1 MIKRLLT
8 LLFVLMIIATLSVSC
23 NNPSIDENPPPDS
36 TSSDIV
42 SDTVTLLPDVTE
54 EPDEPAEPKEL
65 TLIAD
70 GEVLCRVV
78 RSDRIADNHTQVQ
91 AAKEICHVLSNV
103 SGKSTVRL
111 YTDWSKSGEYD
122 SDTVEVLVG
131 ITNYPES
138 KEILS
143 SISYGEYAVR
153 VVDKK
158 LVVAAHTDEAI
169 QAAVKELSRYVS
181 LHTNKGTISFP
192 TDLNLAGVTDEGL
205 TTIPSFEGGV
215 FETTYL
221 CGGGGVELIISDTD
235 SEEYD
240 AYLKTINSTGYECI
254 TSTSIAKNEFATY
267 ENNEL
272 TLNVGYYDYEKRVRI
287 VIEDRVE
294 NHPFVKPEEYTAV
307 TTSSVTMLGCAYN
320 KDDGSYVGN
329 GLSMIIRVEDGSF
342 IVVDGSHQR
351 TQARDCFLKALEE
364 LSKDYR
370 KAGEKI
376 RIAAWIITHPH
387 IDHYG
392 MFRKYYADIAKKCT
406 VDTVIAN
413 MADLSEIK
421 KGHAAY
427 PNNELGETDRG
438 ATIVKPTQGL
448 GALLHTARV
457 GETYYFAGAKL
468 EMLFTIDAYGPKII
482 NAINTTSLVA
492 KMTFKD
498 GTSLFITGDATGNG
512 MEICA
517 KMYRL
522 YLKSDI
528 VQVSHHGATTWGNDN
543 GVKMAY
549 MLAKPSLVLYPAGD
563 SNFKNSHTKSYN
575 VVLFSSSYAVG
586 GTNDNFKEV
595 FVGGYEYNAVTT
607 PIPYVEGTTYK
618 WKLK

>member
-1 MIKRLLT
+1 MKKRLLT
-8 LLFVLMIIATLSVSC
+8 LLFVLMIIAVLLVSC
-23 NNPSIDENPPPDS
+23 NNPSIDETPPNDS
-36 TSSDIV
+36 TSGESV
-42 SDTVTLLPDVTE
+42 SDTVAPMPDMTE
-54 EPDEPAEPKEL
+54 EPADTSDL
-65 TLIAD
+65 TLIAN
-70 GEVLCRVV
+70 GEVLYRVV
-78 RSDRIADNHTQVQ
+78 RSDKLDVTHPHVA
-91 AAKEICHVLSNV
+91 AAKEICYLL
-103 SGKSTVRL
+103 GKVIGDPSSVRL
-111 YTDWSKSGEYD
+111 YTDWSKDGEYD
-122 SDTVEVLVG
+122 HNTVEVLVG
-131 ITNYPES
+131 ITNYSES
-138 KEILS
+138 EEVLKS
-143 SISYGEYAVR
+143 VKYGEYAVR

-181 LHTNKGTISFP
+181 VHAYEGTITFP
-192 TDLNLAGVTDEGL
+192 ADLNLSGVTDESL
-205 TTIPSFEGGV
+205 ADIPTFEGGF
-215 FETTYL
+215 FETSYL

-235 SEEYD
+235 TNEYN
-240 AYLKTINSTGYECI
+240 AYLKTLENAGYECV
-254 TSTSIAKNEFATY
+254 TSTVIAKNEFATY
-267 ENNEL
+267 ENKEL
-272 TLNVGYYDYEKRVRI
+272 TLNVGYYNYEKSARI

-294 NHPFVKPEEYTAV
+294 HHPFVKPEEYTAV

-320 KDDGSYVGN
+320 KSDGTLVGN
-329 GLSMIIRVEDGSF
+329 GLSMVIRVEDGSF

-351 TQARDCFLKALEE
+351 TQARDCLLKALDE

-370 KAGEKI
+370 KDGEKI

-387 IDHYG
+387 SDHYG

-413 MADLSEIK
+413 IADISEIK

-427 PNNELGETDRG
+427 PDNDIGESDRG
-438 ATIVKPTQGL
+438 ASIIPAAKGL

-468 EMLFTIDAYGPKII
+468 EMLFTIDAYGPKVI

-498 GTSLFITGDATGNG
+498 GTSLMITGDATGNG

-517 KMYRL
+517 KMYSL

-528 VQVSHHGATTWGNDN
+528 VQVTHHGAGTWGNNN
-543 GVKMAY
+543 GVIMAY
-549 MLAKPSLVLYPAGD
+549 KIMRPSLVLYPAGD
-563 SNFKNSHTKSYN
+563 TTFKNSHTKSYN
-575 VVLFSSSYAVG
+575 VALFSPTYAKG
-586 GTNDNFKEV
+586 GSNDNFKEV
-595 FVGGYEYNAVTT
+595 FVGGHEYNATTT